1 MRSPIAWMAK
11 DKVTPNLLMLMLIF
25 GGLLVSWN
33 IKKEITPAFDLDEVI
48 VDVEYSG
55 AAPDEIDL
63 SVVLPIENA
72 IRSLE
77 GIDELTS
84 TSKSGKAS
92 VSMTVIDGFD
102 VNYLLQEV
110 EQAINRLST
119 LPLEAEKPRVYI
131 KSRKKDVMEIVLH
144 GNVDKRALHTLTED
158 VRQRLLQES
167 GITQIDLE
175 QDLDH
180 EIQVNVDH
188 QQLQKLNL
196 TLNDISNAIKTHAF
210 DFGAGEIETVS
221 GDISVRVHGRLETAQ
236 DFVAIPV
243 KSTQSGSTVR
253 LGSVATVEDGLNDDD
268 HQMRYNG
275 EPASGL
281 TVYRVGQQT
290 PVGVS
295 QAVRDVLPEIE
306 TNLPPGVSIVIADD
320 DSINYYNQMSILLK
334 NAFLGLVLVL
344 VMLSI
349 FLEYRLAFW
358 VTMGIPTSFLG
369 AMLLLPGMDVSINTV
384 SMFAFIMALGIVVD
398 DSIVAGENIYHRRQ
412 QGMSFMKAAIL
423 GAKDVAVPLTFSIL
437 TNMVAFLPI
446 LTLPGQIGKL
456 QAATPLV
463 VISVF
468 AISWVE
474 ALFILPAHLGRMK
487 DKPKGEIGQKLD
499 SWQGSVDRRLQ
510 HFIHQMYKP
519 TLQSVINRKY
529 LSLSVAIAVMVLVG
543 AWLASGRLGFYLM
556 PRFEVNGVR
565 VVATMPYG
573 TAESRMEEVAK
584 LLEQSAERIVE
595 QNGGEEFAT
604 GLTTSIKGTTLR
616 VSLYLGD
623 PSLRALSTRDIAKLW
638 RAENSDITGVESMR
652 YTTSGGGPGG
662 GPALTVQMNHSNT
675 QILREASQLL
685 TSELHAFSG
694 VSEISSSFSSGN
706 SQLDVSISSVGLAM
720 GLTADDIS
728 QQLRHAF
735 FGATALK
742 QQQGIHEVAVKVQLD
757 EQYRQSELDLY
768 NLMIQIPNGQYVPL
782 SRVANVAHSVAPSEV
797 TRRDGRRSVE
807 VTADVADRSKTPQL
821 VASLQQG
828 IFTELE
834 HRYPSLKI
842 SLGGQQKNAA
852 NSLSALSKSSLLA
865 LIVIYALLA
874 IPFQSYTQPLLVMA
888 AIPFSVVGAV
898 LGHMIL
904 GHPLSIISILGVIAL
919 CGVVV
924 NDSLMLIT
932 TYNRN
937 RAKGETWREAIV
949 NAATRRFRP
958 IFLTTATTFC
968 GLAPMIFE
976 TSKEGQLMI
985 PMAISLGFGI
995 LFATVITLVII
1006 PCMLGV
1012 GQDIKQWLSPLSTGA
1027 ITNQRVCNE

>member
-1 MRSPIAWMAK
+1 MKSPIAWMAK
-11 DKVTPNLLMLMLIF
+11 DKVTPNLLMLLLIF

-33 IKKEITPAFDLDEVI
+33 IKKEINPEFDLDEI
-48 VDVEYSG
+48 IINVEYSG

-63 SVVLPIENA
+63 GVVLPIENA

-77 GIDELTS
+77 GVDEITS
-84 TSKSGKAS
+84 TSKSGNAS
-92 VSMTVIDGFD
+92 VSITVIDGSD

-110 EQAINRLST
+110 EQAVNRLST
-119 LPLEAEKPRVYI
+119 LPQEAEQPSIYI

-144 GNVDKRALHTLTED
+144 GDIDKRVLHTLTEN
-158 VRQRLLQES
+158 VRDRLLQEP
-167 GITQIDLE
+167 GISQIDLE
-175 QDLDH
+175 QELDH
-180 EIQVNVDH
+180 EIQVRVDH

-196 TLNDISNAIKTHAF
+196 TLSDVSNAIKQHAF
-210 DFGAGEIETVS
+210 DLGAGDIETAS
-221 GDISVRVHGRLETAQ
+221 GDINVRVHGRLEMAQ
-236 DFVAIPV
+236 DFAAIPI
-243 KSTQSGSTVR
+243 KTTQNGSPLR
-253 LGSVATVEDGLNDDD
+253 LDAIATIENGLNDDG

-275 EPASGL
+275 ESASGL
-281 TVYRVGQQT
+281 TVYRIGEQT
-290 PVGVS
+290 PIGVS
-295 QAVRDVLPEIE
+295 QAVRDVLDEIQA
-306 TNLPPGVSIVIADD
+306 NLPPGVSIVIADD
-320 DSINYYNQMSILLK
+320 DSINYDNQMKILLK

-344 VMLSI
+344 VLLSV

-358 VTMGIPTSFLG
+358 VTVGIPTSFLG

-384 SMFAFIMALGIVVD
+384 SMFAFIIALGIVVD
-398 DSIVAGENIYHRRQ
+398 DSIIAGENIYHRRQ
-412 QGMSFMKAAIL
+412 QGMSNMKAAIL

-468 AISWVE
+468 AISWIE

-487 DKPKGEIGQKLD
+487 DKPKSKLGQKLD
-499 SWQGSVDRRLQ
+499 SLQESVDRRLQ
-510 HFIHQMYKP
+510 YFIHEQYKP
-519 TLQSVINRKY
+519 ALQSVMKHKY
-529 LSLSVAIAVMVLVG
+529 LSLSISLAVMVLVG
-543 AWLASGRLGFYLM
+543 AWLSSGRMGFYLM

-573 TAESRMEEVAK
+573 TSESRMEEVAK
-584 LLEQSAERIVE
+584 LLEQSAERITE
-595 QNGGEEFAT
+595 QNGGDEFAI
-604 GLTTSIKGTTLR
+604 GLTTSIKDTTLK

-623 PSLRALSTRDIAKLW
+623 PSLRSLSTRDIAKLW
-638 RAENSDITGVESMR
+638 RSENGNIPGIESVR

-662 GPALTVQMNHSNT
+662 GPALTVQLSHSNT
-675 QILREASQLL
+675 HILREASVLL
-685 TSELHAFSG
+685 TSELGSFSG
-694 VSEISSSFSSGN
+694 VSEIASSFSSGN
-706 SQLDVSISSVGLAM
+706 SQLDVNINSVGLAM

-728 QQLRHAF
+728 KQLRHAF
-735 FGATALK
+735 FGVTAIK
-742 QQQGIHEVAVKVQLD
+742 QQQGINEVAVKVQLG
-757 EQYRQSELDLY
+757 EQYRQSEMDLH
-768 NLMIQIPNGQYVPL
+768 NLMIQVPSGSYVPL
-782 SRVANVAHSVAPSEV
+782 SRVANVHNSISPSKV
-797 TRRDGRRSVE
+797 TRRDGRRSVD
-807 VTADVADRSKTPQL
+807 VTADVSPRSTTPQL
-821 VASLQQG
+821 IASLEQG
-828 IFTELE
+828 IFADLKQ
-834 HRYPSLKI
+834 RYPSLKL
-842 SLGGQQKNAA
+842 SLGGEQKNAA
-852 NSLSALSKSSLLA
+852 SSMSALTKSSLLA

-888 AIPFSVVGAV
+888 AIPFSLVGAI

-904 GHPLSIISILGVIAL
+904 GHPLSIISILGIIAL

-937 RAKGETWREAIV
+937 RANNETWQDAITS
-949 NAATRRFRP
+949 AATRRFRP

-995 LFATVITLVII
+995 LFATVITLIII

-1012 GQDIKQWLSPLSTGA
+1012 GQDIKQWLFPSSTVA
-1027 ITNQRVCNE
+1027 LAN

>member
-11 DKVTPNLLMLMLIF
+11 DKVTPNLLMLLLIF

-33 IKKEITPAFDLDEVI
+33 IKKEINPEFDLDEVI

-55 AAPDEIDL
+55 ATPDEIDL
-63 SVVLPIENA
+63 SVVLPFENA

-77 GIDELTS
+77 GIDDLTS
-84 TSKSGKAS
+84 TSKSGKATIS
-92 VSMTVIDGFD
+92 ITVIDGFD

-110 EQAINRLST
+110 EQAVNRLST
-119 LPLEAEKPRVYI
+119 LPQEAEKPRIYI

-144 GNVDKRALHTLTED
+144 GDIDKRALHTLTED
-158 VRQRLLQES
+158 VRQRLLQEP

-180 EIQVNVDH
+180 EIQVKIDH

-196 TLNDISNAIKTHAF
+196 TLNDVSNAIQKHAF
-210 DFGAGEIETVS
+210 DLGAGDIETAS
-221 GDISVRVHGRLETAQ
+221 GDISVRMHGRLENAKDFTTIPIKTTANGN
-236 DFVAIPV
+236 
-243 KSTQSGSTVR
+243 TLR
-253 LGSVATVEDGLNDDD
+253 LGAVATVDNGLNDDG

-275 EPASGL
+275 ESASGL
-281 TVYRVGQQT
+281 TVYRIGQQT

-306 TNLPPGVSIVIADD
+306 ANLPPGVNIVIADD

-344 VMLSI
+344 VLLSV

-384 SMFAFIMALGIVVD
+384 SMFAFIIALGIVVD
-398 DSIVAGENIYHRRQ
+398 DSIIAGENIYHRRQ
-412 QGMSFMKAAIL
+412 QGMSSMKAAIL

-446 LTLPGQIGKL
+446 LTLPGQIGKM
-456 QAATPLV
+456 QVATPLV

-468 AISWVE
+468 AISWIE

-487 DKPKGEIGQKLD
+487 DKPKSKFGQKLD
-499 SWQGSVDRRLQ
+499 SWQESVDRGLQ
-510 HFIHQMYKP
+510 HFIYEIYKP
-519 TLQSVINRKY
+519 ILQSVIERKY
-529 LSLSVAIAVMVLVG
+529 LSLSIAFAAIVLVG
-543 AWLASGRLGFYLM
+543 AWFASGRMGFYLI

-565 VVATMPYG
+565 VMATMPYG
-573 TAESRMEEVAK
+573 TSEARMEEVVT
-584 LLEQSAERIVE
+584 LLEQSAERITE
-595 QNGGEEFAT
+595 QNGGDDFAT
-604 GLTTSIKGTTLR
+604 GLTTSIKGTTLK

-623 PSLRALSTRDIAKLW
+623 PSLRSLSTREIAKLW
-638 RAENSDITGVESMR
+638 RAENGDIPGIESMR

-662 GPALTVQMNHSNT
+662 GPALTVKLNHSNT
-675 QILREASQLL
+675 NMLREASELL
-685 TSELHAFSG
+685 TSELSTFSG
-694 VSEISSSFSSGN
+694 VSEIASSFSSGN
-706 SQLDVSISSVGLAM
+706 SQLDVSINSVGLAM
-720 GLTADDIS
+720 GLTADEIS
-728 QQLRHAF
+728 KQLRHAF
-735 FGATALK
+735 FGVTALK
-742 QQQGIHEVAVKVQLD
+742 QQQGINEVAVKVQLD
-757 EQYRQSELDLY
+757 DQYRQSEMDLH
-768 NLMIQIPNGQYVPL
+768 NLMIQVPNGSYVPL
-782 SRVANVAHSVAPSEV
+782 SRVARVHNSIAPSEV
-797 TRRDGRRSVE
+797 THRDGRRSVE
-807 VTADVADRSKTPQL
+807 VTADVSPRSTTPQL
-821 VASLQQG
+821 IASLEQG
-828 IFTELE
+828 IFAELRQ
-834 HRYPSLKI
+834 RYPNLKL
-842 SLGGQQKNAA
+842 SLGGEQKNAA
-852 NSLSALSKSSLLA
+852 NSMSALNKSSLIA
-865 LIVIYALLA
+865 LIAIYALLA

-888 AIPFSVVGAV
+888 AIPFSLVGAI

-904 GHPLSIISILGVIAL
+904 GHPLSIISILGIIAL

-924 NDSLMLIT
+924 NDSLMLIM

-937 RAKGETWREAIV
+937 RADGETWRDSIT

-995 LFATVITLVII
+995 LFATVITLIII

-1012 GQDIKQWLSPLSTGA
+1012 GQDIKQWLFPSSKVV
-1027 ITNQRVCNE
+1027 ITN